1 MDHHNLQYWR
11 KEGQTFIGRILN
23 WVDILDPVSLLASDD
38 RDAWKLSL
46 ASVHSDT
53 GNVIPLVFRPP
64 AFLPIAAPLVL
75 ATLIPHRGMKPALFW
90 QFLFHSY
97 SAGFNYANRNTTVSQ
112 ENKMSLKEVLL
123 IAGSVSFATCAGAI
137 PQYMMKH
144 YGMKNPTVQLFFR
157 SVLPV
162 PLFALLSAF
171 SLFVVRSEEFENG
184 IQVFDSNGNA
194 VGMSQKAGLKA
205 VTETAA
211 SRAVL
216 IGTTTVVPNLLI
228 SFLRR
233 TKFIQGRP
241 LLLAPL
247 RHITAA
253 LVFGLMIPVSFSL
266 FPHAAKVQNKNLE
279 KEIQALTADTHL
291 YYHRGL

>member
-1 MDHHNLQYWR
+1 
-11 KEGQTFIGRILN
+11 
-23 WVDILDPVSLLASDD
+23 
-38 RDAWKLSL
+38 
-46 ASVHSDT
+46 
-53 GNVIPLVFRPP
+53 
-64 AFLPIAAPLVL
+64 
-75 ATLIPHRGMKPALFW
+75 
-90 QFLFHSY
+90 
-97 SAGFNYANRNTTVSQ
+97 
-112 ENKMSLKEVLL
+112 
-123 IAGSVSFATCAGAI
+123 AI

-205 VTETAA
+205 VTETAT

-279 KEIQALTADTHL
+279 EEIQALTADTHL